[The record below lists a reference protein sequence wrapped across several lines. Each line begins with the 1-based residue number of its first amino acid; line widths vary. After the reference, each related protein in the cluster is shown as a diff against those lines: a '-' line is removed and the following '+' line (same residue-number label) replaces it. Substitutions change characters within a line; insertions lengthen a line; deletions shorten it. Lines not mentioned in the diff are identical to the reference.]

1 MIELVSKEAKEYFV
15 VQRREKLGKLRTKL
29 QPTITI
35 LTNVNIPKEILDPTT
50 PHNDSHEDEDSLT
63 FDSSPTH
70 LYKKDH
76 NSQNSPYVDRFLKML
91 DLY

>member
-1 MIELVSKEAKEYFV
+1 LIELVSKEAKEYFV

-50 PHNDSHEDEDSLT
+50 PHND
-63 FDSSPTH
+63 
-70 LYKKDH
+70 
-76 NSQNSPYVDRFLKML
+76 
-91 DLY
+91 

>member
-1 MIELVSKEAKEYFV
+1 MALLIILGLRFRVVSKEAKEYFMV
-15 VQRREKLGKLRTKL
+15 WRREKLGKLRAKL

-35 LTNVNIPKEILDPTT
+35 LTDVNIPKEIFNPTT
-50 PHNDSHEDEDSLT
+50 PHSDSHEDENSLT

-76 NSQNSPYVDRFLKML
+76 NSQNSP
-91 DLY
+91 